1 MLSCA
6 NACPTYLAMKMRKHD
21 RVITPKGLGV
31 VDGVHGDSI
40 TVRLIDP
47 RFPLPEWTVFQRKQ
61 LRLVRDKKTV
71 ENYGEALY

>member
-1 MLSCA
+1 MLSFA
-6 NACPTYLAMKMRKHD
+6 HVYLTYLAMKMRKHD

-31 VDGVHGDSI
+31 VEGIHGDQI

-47 RFPLPEWTVFQRKQ
+47 RFPLPEWLVYPRKQ

>member
-1 MLSCA
+1 
-6 NACPTYLAMKMRKHD
+6 MRKHD

-31 VDGVHGDSI
+31 VEGVHGDSI
-40 TVRLIDP
+40 TVRLIGQ

>member
-1 MLSCA
+1 M
-6 NACPTYLAMKMRKHD
+6 
-21 RVITPKGLGV
+21 VE
-31 VDGVHGDSI
+31 GVHGDQI

-47 RFPLPEWTVFQRKQ
+47 RFPLPEWLVYQRKQ

>member
-1 MLSCA
+1 M
-6 NACPTYLAMKMRKHD
+6 
-21 RVITPKGLGV
+21 VE
-31 VDGVHGDSI
+31 GVHGDSI

-47 RFPLPEWTVFQRKQ
+47 RFPLPEWLVYPRKQ

>member
-1 MLSCA
+1 M
-6 NACPTYLAMKMRKHD
+6 
-21 RVITPKGLGV
+21 VE
-31 VDGVHGDSI
+31 GVHGDSI

-47 RFPLPEWTVFQRKQ
+47 RFPLPEWLVYTRKQ